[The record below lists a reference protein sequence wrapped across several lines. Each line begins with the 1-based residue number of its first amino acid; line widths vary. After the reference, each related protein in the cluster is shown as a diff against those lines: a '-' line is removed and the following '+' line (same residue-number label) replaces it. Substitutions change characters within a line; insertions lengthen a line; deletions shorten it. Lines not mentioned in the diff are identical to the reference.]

1 MLDLLLLSRL
11 QFTLTAIVHYFFVPL
26 TLGLT
31 VIIAYMEYR
40 YWRTNSQLYD
50 KMSRFW
56 TKIFLINFAVGVATG
71 ITMEFQFGTNWSAY
85 SRYVGDIFGAPLA
98 AEGVFAFFLESTFV
112 GLLVFGRDKIS
123 RGMRFFAALMV
134 AFGTNLS
141 AFWILAANSWQ
152 QTPAGFAINESV
164 NRAEMTN
171 FAEVIFNPSS
181 LIRFTHVIEGAYIT
195 ASFLLITI
203 SAYFLL
209 KKRNVDLA
217 KESMKIAIVV
227 GLVFSILQ
235 AVSGH
240 THAQVVGEHQPAKLA
255 AYEAHWETKAN
266 APMLLFAIPDIENE
280 KNSFEIG
287 IPGDPGIL
295 SFLAHNSFSEPVTGL
310 KEFPADERPPVLGTF
325 ISFRLMVG
333 IGTFMILWT
342 AYLVYLYRKN
352 KLFDNERILK
362 IAMYLLPL
370 PFLANSFG
378 WVVTEWG
385 RQPWAVYGLLTTAD
399 GVSQLSAVEVLISL
413 VLFMG
418 IYTFLAYLMVYLMVK
433 EVKKFNVDT
442 DMKTVIPASPEKG
455 VTA

>member
-11 QFTLTAIVHYFFVPL
+11 QFTFTAIVHYFFVPL

-31 VIIAYMEYR
+31 VIIAYMEFR

-56 TKIFLINFAVGVATG
+56 TKIFLVNFAVGVATG
-71 ITMEFQFGTNWSAY
+71 ITMEFQFGTNWSGY

-123 RGMRFFAALMV
+123 RGMRFFASLMV

-152 QTPAGFAINESV
+152 QTPAGFAINEAA

-181 LIRFTHVIEGAYIT
+181 LNRFTHILIAAYIT
-195 ASFLLITI
+195 SAFLIITI
-203 SAYFLL
+203 SAYYLL

-227 GLVFSILQ
+227 GLVFSVLQ

-240 THAQVVGEHQPAKLA
+240 SHAQEVGEYQPAKLA
-255 AYEAHWETKAN
+255 AYEAHWETTAN
-266 APMLLFAIPDIENE
+266 APLLLFAIPDYENE
-280 KNSFEIG
+280 KNKFEIG
-287 IPGDPGIL
+287 IPGVL
-295 SFLAHNSFSEPVTGL
+295 SLLTHNSFSEPVQGL
-310 KEFPADERPPVLGTF
+310 KEFPAEERPPIMGTF
-325 ISFRLMVG
+325 ISFRIMVG

-399 GVSQLSAVEVLISL
+399 GVSKLSAVEVLISL
-413 VLFMG
+413 VLFIG
-418 IYTFLAYLMVYLMVK
+418 IYAFLTYLMIYLMVR
-433 EVKKFNVDT
+433 EVKKFNDDVDMDT
-442 DMKTVIPASPEKG
+442 AIPASPEKG